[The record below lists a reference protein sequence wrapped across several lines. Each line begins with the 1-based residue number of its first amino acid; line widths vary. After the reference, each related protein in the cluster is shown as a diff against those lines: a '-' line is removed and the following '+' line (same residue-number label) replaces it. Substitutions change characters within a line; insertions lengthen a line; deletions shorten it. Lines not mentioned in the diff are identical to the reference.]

1 MATTA
6 QQQQFVTS
14 MGPSALAAAQQITGS
29 KDAAT
34 LQSAQTAILSQ
45 WAQETGWGTSK
56 AATANN
62 NFAGIKCFSGC
73 TCGGTYCTYSSP
85 ADFAAAYASFMT
97 TQDTRGLY
105 SGVVSAL
112 KSGSLSQIFAA
123 LSASPWDAGNYSS
136 ADWASLSGT
145 VAGLLGNSSAASSAP
160 ASSTVSSGGCTL
172 PSGLTDIS
180 GAVAYI
186 QCSVVQ
192 DLKWIG
198 VNVLMFVVII
208 LLIYFLINDTSA
220 GKYVINQAQTA
231 AKSAVRDASVAAAA

>member
-14 MGPSALAAAQQITGS
+14 MGPSALAAAQRITGS
-29 KDAAT
+29 QDAAT

-45 WAQETGWGTSK
+45 WAQETGWGTSN
-56 AATANN
+56 AAINLN

-73 TCGGTYCTYSSP
+73 TCGGTYCQYSSP
-85 ADFAAAYASFMT
+85 ADFAEAYANFMT
-97 TQDTRGLY
+97 TQDTQGLY
-105 SGVVSAL
+105 AGVVAAL
-112 KSGSLSQIFAA
+112 KSGSLSQIFSA
-123 LSASPWDAGNYSS
+123 LSASPWDHGHYSS
-136 ADWASLSGT
+136 ANWTSISST
-145 VAGLLGNSSAASSAP
+145 IQGLLGSSASANP
-160 ASSTVSSGGCTL
+160 AAPSALSTGGCTL

-186 QCSVVQ
+186 QCSAVQ

-198 VNVLMFVVII
+198 VNILMFVVII
-208 LLIYFLINDTSA
+208 LLVYFLINDTSA

-231 AKSAVRDASVAAAA
+231 AKSAVRDAAVAAAA